1 MTRNQTELTYLR
13 AGVQN
18 ASPVQLVI
26 VLYDLLIAALTGA
39 ITAIAKND
47 IEERS
52 REVKRAF
59 LVLDHM
65 ETSLNMEAGGEAA
78 KNLAGFYAALRSNIM
93 AAHAQASRPLLEKQI
108 QLLFQVRGAWA
119 QVDRPDSAG
128 ASPASTSS
136 QPESERERSHAAA
149 NWTA

>member
-1 MTRNQTELTYLR
+1 MTKNQTELTYLR
-13 AGVQN
+13 AGVQS

-39 ITAIAKND
+39 INAIAKND

-59 LVLDHM
+59 LVLGHM
-65 ETSLNMEAGGEAA
+65 ETSLNMEAGGAA
-78 KNLAGFYAALRSNIM
+78 ARNLAGFYAALRSNIM
-93 AAHAQASRPLLEKQI
+93 TAHARADRPLLEKQI

-119 QVDRPDSAG
+119 QVDKPDSAG
-128 ASPASTSS
+128 ASPTSNSS
-136 QPESERERSHAAA
+136 QPESEMERSPVAA